1 MRLHTSELYIPL
13 PLARRPNDCAIVRSP
28 FLSLS
33 GRYTLNAP
41 AISLLR
47 GRRAREQLELHGRR
61 SAEKEMRSRSA
72 ERPGRLRFEDLFF
85 FSFLQVEESLLM
97 SDCLGEVVGR
107 GCVYFLLSYGGYRR
121 GSYRG
126 VRKVSTGQVFTR

>member
-13 PLARRPNDCAIVRSP
+13 PLAHRPNDCAIVRSP

-72 ERPGRLRFEDLFF
+72 ERPGRLRFEDPFF
-85 FSFLQVEESLLM
+85 FSFFASGRESFN
-97 SDCLGEVVGR
+97 VR
-107 GCVYFLLSYGGYRR
+107 LSRR
-121 GSYRG
+121 SCG
-126 VRKVSTGQVFTR
+126 TRVCIFSFVLWRIPTRELSWRA